1 MALYF
6 AKEKEVEKK
15 KEERKVKEANQYG
28 KDPSDIVKIK
38 LSYCPKDLIALFLTS
53 TMMLHCV

>member
-6 AKEKEVEKK
+6 AKDKEVEK
-15 KEERKVKEANQYG
+15 KEERKVKAANQYG

-38 LSYCPKDLIALFLTS
+38 LPYCPKDLIALFLTS